1 MFKESS
7 IQPFP
12 DGHLSSG
19 DMDLFSSDSDE
30 GPDPDGHV
38 ESGEGSSQ
46 AKAILKSVARRLNFN
61 ATFISLGSSYGE
73 ALGQFRTLLQLTTSP
88 ICVVTGAGSSKGYY
102 AA

>member
-1 MFKESS
+1 
-7 IQPFP
+7 
-12 DGHLSSG
+12 
-19 DMDLFSSDSDE
+19 MDLFSSDSDE